1 VQTEAD
7 IGAATLTSASAYF
20 ERNSLATVDRTN
32 EAGTDFFGGF
42 GNPLG
47 PAFPKSHLDAVAGV
61 FGSHQFIT
69 SQEIRLASR
78 DSSAALTWL
87 VGAFY
92 ALAFRGIR
100 SDTGQSTTALYLDET
115 PIHAWH
121 VDTAFGNPYPVVDK
135 NAHAARVQEL
145 EP

>member
-1 VQTEAD
+1 MQTEAD

-92 ALAFRGIR
+92 AHVRSRIQRHPFGYGSVDYGVVPRRDPHSCLAR
-100 SDTGQSTTALYLDET
+100 
-115 PIHAWH
+115 
-121 VDTAFGNPYPVVDK
+121 
-135 NAHAARVQEL
+135 
-145 EP
+145 